1 MYVTNNCKLKNERKC
16 KPKLNLIARKIWMNI
31 FDAIPS
37 LAWML
42 EFSTLIWLNQ
52 YVYLSIRVSTYV
64 SQRNKQTEKNRY
76 YTEDSLISTSL
87 INPILD
93 LLLCFFGPNICTSW
107 SITVIGM
114 ATHVDSSDNRPADY
128 QVVAGGI
135 LIILRGQKSANV
147 DT

>member
-1 MYVTNNCKLKNERKC
+1 MK
-16 KPKLNLIARKIWMNI
+16 I

-42 EFSTLIWLNQ
+42 EFSTLICFNQ

-87 INPILD
+87 IKPILE
-93 LLLCFFGPNICTSW
+93 LLLCFFGPNICTS
-107 SITVIGM
+107 
-114 ATHVDSSDNRPADY
+114 
-128 QVVAGGI
+128 
-135 LIILRGQKSANV
+135 
-147 DT
+147 